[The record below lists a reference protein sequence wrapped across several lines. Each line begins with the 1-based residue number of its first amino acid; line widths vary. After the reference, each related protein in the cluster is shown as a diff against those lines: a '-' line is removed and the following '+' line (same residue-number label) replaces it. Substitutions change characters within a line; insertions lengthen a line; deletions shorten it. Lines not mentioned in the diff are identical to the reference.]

1 MKKRNALA
9 PYVWMLTSCFAFS
22 WMAIAANVAGQH
34 CPWQMIALV
43 RALVPL
49 TLLAAWARYDG
60 VRLVFWGPPAL
71 WMRSIAGSCSLVG
84 SFYTLTHM
92 PPAEANCL
100 ANTFPIWVALLSWPL
115 LGEMP
120 SPAVWLSALTG
131 VCGVVLVFRPD
142 IDGLNPT
149 ALVALAVSVFT
160 AIAMMGLHR
169 LKAIDPRAVVV
180 HFSGVS
186 AVFSI
191 GALFL
196 LPTPPPAEPFAWH
209 HTALL
214 LGIGVTATV
223 GQYFLTKAFT
233 AGAPARVSVVCLTQV
248 IFILMLDVVLLGNVP
263 DQVKLL
269 GVLLILAPTGWII
282 LRRPRRLAVAPAGR
296 RSELRGSPDPVSQGA
311 SS

>member
-1 MKKRNALA
+1 
-9 PYVWMLTSCFAFS
+9 MLTSCAAFS

-34 CPWQMIALV
+34 CPWQIVALV

-49 TLLAAWARYDG
+49 CLLAAWARYDG

-92 PPAEANCL
+92 PPAEANSL

-120 SPAVWLSALTG
+120 SRAVWLSAITG

-149 ALVALAVSVFT
+149 ALIALGVSIFT

-186 AVFSI
+186 AVFSF
-191 GALFL
+191 AAFL
-196 LPTPPPAEPFAWH
+196 LLPAPSEAPFEWRYVG
-209 HTALL
+209 LL
-214 LGIGVTATV
+214 LAVGAAATV
-223 GQYFLTKAFT
+223 GQYYLTKAFT

-248 IFILMLDVVLLGNVP
+248 IFILLLDMALLGNIP
-263 DQVKLL
+263 DAVKLL
-269 GVLLILAPTGWII
+269 GVLLILGPTAWIM
-282 LRRPRRLAVAPAGR
+282 LRRPRRR
-296 RSELRGSPDPVSQGA
+296 RTSHTTRERSGPPEAASPIA
-311 SS
+311 S